1 MYLLLEKIKG
11 KNIDISLCYYS
22 PGVWNNKDIWG
33 GCGGVG
39 VEIWYHITRSRNI
52 FKSKKR
58 NFSSGWILL
67 DSSCRY
73 LLFAQNQMSS
83 VSRIQKNLEIIYV
96 HSCDINL
103 YQDGPSS
110 RVNLHI
116 SYRSI
121 SSCCCIY
128 IIALDPFL
136 VLS

>member
-1 MYLLLEKIKG
+1 MKISKISKLRVNSTDG
-11 KNIDISLCYYS
+11 FVPFAWKNIIKKYISLCDYS

-58 NFSSGWILL
+58 NFSSGWMLL

-103 YQDGPSS
+103 NQDGPSS
-110 RVNLHI
+110 GVKLILFN
-116 SYRSI
+116 
-121 SSCCCIY
+121 
-128 IIALDPFL
+128 F
-136 VLS
+136 